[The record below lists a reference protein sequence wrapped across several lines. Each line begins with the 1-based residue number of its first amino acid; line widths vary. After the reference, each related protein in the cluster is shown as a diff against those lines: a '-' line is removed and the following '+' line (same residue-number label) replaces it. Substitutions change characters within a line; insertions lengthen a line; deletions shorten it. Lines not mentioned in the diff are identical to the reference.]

1 MKVILLKDVKGV
13 GKTGELITTSDGHAM
28 NLLLPKKLAVQ
39 ATPVELAKYKK
50 HIEKDAKETE
60 NLKALAKKLSS
71 EPLKFILKTG
81 PHGEVFNSITKED
94 IAAALKIAGYEA
106 VKIEVDKPLRTL
118 GTHHAIIHLGKGIE
132 VKVMIETAGD
142 K

>member
-13 GKTGELITTSDGHAM
+13 GKAGELITTSDGHAM

-39 ATPVELAKYKK
+39 ATPAELAKYKA

-60 NLKALAKKLSS
+60 SLKALAKKLASV
-71 EPLKFILKTG
+71 PLRFVLKTG

-94 IAAALKIAGYEA
+94 IAAALKKAGYEA
-106 VKIEVDKPLRTL
+106 TKIDLEKPLRTI
-118 GTHHAIIHLGKGIE
+118 GTHP
-132 VKVMIETAGD
+132 
-142 K
+142 

>member
-13 GKTGELITTSDGHAM
+13 GRAGELITTSDGHAM

-39 ATPVELAKYKK
+39 ATPQELAKYKAS
-50 HIEKDAKETE
+50 IEKEAKETE
-60 NLKALAKKLSS
+60 GLRALAKKFAT
-71 EPLKFILKTG
+71 EPLRFILKTG

-94 IAAALKIAGYEA
+94 ITAALKKAGYEA
-106 VKIEVDKPLRTL
+106 VKIDLDKPLRTL
-118 GTHHAIIHLGKGIE
+118 GIHHAVIHLGKGIE
-132 VKVMIETAGD
+132 ANINIETVGD

>member
-13 GKTGELITTSDGHAM
+13 GKAGELITTSDGHAL

-39 ATPVELAKYKK
+39 ATPQELAKHKIR
-50 HIEKDAKETE
+50 IEKDAQETE
-60 NLKALAKKLSS
+60 RLKMLAKKLAD
-71 EPLKFILKTG
+71 EPLYFTLKTG

-94 IAAALKIAGYEA
+94 ITATLKKIGCEA
-106 VKIEVDKPLRTL
+106 VKIDLEKPLRTL
-118 GTHHAIIHLGKGIE
+118 GAHTATIHLGKGIE
-132 VKVMIETAGD
+132 AKISIETTVD

>member
-13 GKTGELITTSDGHAM
+13 GKAGELITTSDGHAM

-50 HIEKDAKETE
+50 HLENDAKEIE
-60 NLKALAKKLSS
+60 RLKALAKKLST
-71 EPLKFILKTG
+71 EPLRFVLKTG
-81 PHGEVFNSITKED
+81 AHGEVFNSITKED
-94 IAAALKIAGYEA
+94 IAIALKKAGYEA
-106 VKIEVDKPLRTL
+106 IKIDLEKPLRTL
-118 GTHHAIIHLGKGIE
+118 GMHAAVIHLGKGIE
-132 VKVMIETAGD
+132 AQIKIETTGD